1 MKKFILLPLLFVYF
15 ISLSQDSLQ
24 KKQPQ
29 TELEKAQIKIGAIIK
44 AEYFD
49 VYYDKQKLF
58 GGKFRV
64 QVVNITDAASGIVL
78 SGLYVQYT
86 DHADPGSQTFSSFID
101 LDEVPGLLKF
111 IDFLDKTSSENPA
124 TYTEYIFNSRDLQL
138 YGTYDPYQT
147 SPWVY
152 GFKLDKF
159 FSSRSTRQVD
169 LKVLD
174 QIKRSIN
181 NAKDNFKKPLPEVKE
196 PEAKGKNL

>member
-1 MKKFILLPLLFVYF
+1 MKQLALLPLMLVCL
-15 ISLSQDSLQ
+15 LSKGQDSSVQ

-44 AEYFD
+44 KEYFD
-49 VYYDKQKLF
+49 IYYDKKKLF
-58 GGKFRV
+58 GGKFTI
-64 QVVNITDAASGIVL
+64 QVLNITDAASGIVL

-86 DHADPGSQTFSSFID
+86 DPGNSSISSQTFSSFID

-138 YGTYDPYQT
+138 YGYYDPT
-147 SPWVY
+147 RLSPWVY

-159 FSSRSTRQVD
+159 YSSRSTRQVD
-169 LKVLD
+169 LEVLD
-174 QIKRSIN
+174 QIKKSIN

-196 PEAKGKNL
+196 PGKG

>member
-64 QVVNITDAASGIVL
+64 QVLNITDAASGIVL

-86 DHADPGSQTFSSFID
+86 DSSFSSFID

-147 SPWVY
+147 NPWVY

-159 FSSRSTRQVD
+159 YSSRSTRQVD

-196 PEAKGKNL
+196 PGKG